1 MDDDQFQGNLNVQG
15 GYPESDAPVESG
27 AAEQQV
33 PAEPESEMSR
43 RMNEMLGGFDNG
55 ITTGSGNS
63 EVAQSAVPGNNT
75 PLPDYAQQTPAQAE
89 PVAQNNAFY
98 DTNDTP
104 ESYAAAPADIAQQP
118 TGVPTPPPV
127 STSFFD
133 AATGATPVMTGT
145 PRSNIEQAAAEQA
158 AQAAAASN
166 KKSHAK
172 ILLAIILII
181 LVIAGAG
188 AAIYIGLNGNTT
200 RNNGTN
206 NDNVTSENNNNVDNT
221 TLPTN
226 FEDLTKEEALNFLR
240 SQTDIAGTLP
250 ENYVGEEISSAIITN
265 GNTIVSDLDLIYSYD
280 TIEELKEMAHKKYSG
295 FNFLATDNTEEYDD
309 SNFEIAEYDY
319 YAIVT
324 PKRAKGAT
332 SCDHGYNKD
341 CDSLLSFKRSYLDH
355 HQEETTPNSYN
366 DVYYINTQNPDIINY
381 LLRVYTFFSRVG
393 FVGGHGN
400 IYSYI
405 FEEQDDKYILTVN
418 NIGAGINTD
427 LLKNPDKYTDGSEM
441 YAINLY
447 LRRFAADKSDGRI
460 YTIPAETGVTE
471 DVKSFPITE
480 EELRSL
486 PGYNN

>member
-1 MDDDQFQGNLNVQG
+1 MN
-15 GYPESDAPVESG
+15 DANHLINQNSTTSNFKNPNK
-27 AAEQQV
+27 
-33 PAEPESEMSR
+33 PYYII
-43 RMNEMLGGFDNG
+43 LGILFFFIIALG
-55 ITTGSGNS
+55 I
-63 EVAQSAVPGNNT
+63 
-75 PLPDYAQQTPAQAE
+75 
-89 PVAQNNAFY
+89 
-98 DTNDTP
+98 
-104 ESYAAAPADIAQQP
+104 ADI
-118 TGVPTPPPV
+118 T
-127 STSFFD
+127 
-133 AATGATPVMTGT
+133 
-145 PRSNIEQAAAEQA
+145 
-158 AQAAAASN
+158 
-166 KKSHAK
+166 
-172 ILLAIILII
+172 
-181 LVIAGAG
+181 
-188 AAIYIGLNGNTT
+188 IYTT
-200 RNNGTN
+200 RN

-221 TLPTN
+221 SLPTN

-240 SQTDIAGTLP
+240 SQTNITGTLP
-250 ENYVGEEISSAIITN
+250 ENYVGEEISNAIITN

-295 FNFLATDNTEEYDD
+295 LNFLATDNTEEYND

-332 SCDHGYNKD
+332 SCDHGYNND

-355 HQEETTPNSYN
+355 HQEETTPHSYN
-366 DVYYINTQNPDIINY
+366 DVFYINTKNPDIINY

-393 FVGGHGN
+393 FGGHGN

-460 YTIPAETGVTE
+460 YTIPTETGVTE